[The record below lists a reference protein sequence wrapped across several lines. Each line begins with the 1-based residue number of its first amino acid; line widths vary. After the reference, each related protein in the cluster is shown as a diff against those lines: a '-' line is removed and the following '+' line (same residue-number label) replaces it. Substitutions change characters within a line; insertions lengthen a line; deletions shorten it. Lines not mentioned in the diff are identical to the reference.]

1 MAPSVTPS
9 PATMNIKTRLIVLL
23 PLLLSAC
30 ASQAPR
36 PAVTAPHPA
45 TPTTLLPRAG
55 QATLPVKPAANDLL
69 NATVWAQRSAEHHY
83 VYTEI
88 YRVARQKLL
97 TALQHPNW
105 DALPKDERSGSLQG
119 LKPAV
124 ILDVDET
131 VLDNSPYQARLIRDG
146 SEFNPTS
153 WASWC
158 REMRAKPLPGALQYT
173 RFAAS
178 HGVTVFYLTN
188 RSSNLGPA
196 TLQNLRHDGFP
207 VAGPKVFLGRGTYV
221 QGCKKNPADKRCR
234 RILIGRNYRVLQMF
248 GDQLSDFVS
257 TTGTTEATRM
267 QQLQAYATWFGN
279 RWFLLP
285 NPMYGG
291 WLSVLFQHDQ
301 AMSPGQRRKVIEA
314 ALQRA
319 RNGSTTGRGQVP
331 QH

>member
-1 MAPSVTPS
+1 
-9 PATMNIKTRLIVLL
+9 MNLKTGLILLL
-23 PLLLSAC
+23 PLLLGAC
-30 ASQAPR
+30 AAQAPR
-36 PAVTAPHPA
+36 AVVA
-45 TPTTLLPRAG
+45 TPQPVAPSTLLPS
-55 QATLPVKPAANDLL
+55 TSPTHPPANDLL

-83 VYTEI
+83 VYAEI
-88 YRVARQKLL
+88 YRIARQKLL
-97 TALQHPNW
+97 TALHHPGW
-105 DALPKDERSGSLQG
+105 DALPQDERSGSLRG

-146 SEFNPTS
+146 SEYNSLS
-153 WASWC
+153 WAAWC

-173 RFAAS
+173 RFAAH

-196 TLQNLRHDGFP
+196 TLENLRRDGFP
-207 VAGPKVFLGRGTYV
+207 VAGPEVFLGKGTYV
-221 QGCKKNPADKRCR
+221 QGCKKNPTDKRCR

-248 GDQLSDFVS
+248 GDQISDFVS
-257 TTGTTEATRM
+257 PVGTTEAARM
-267 QQLQAYATWFGN
+267 KPLQADASWFGN

-291 WLSVLFQHDQ
+291 WLSVLFHHDW
-301 AMSPGQRRKVIEA
+301 AMSPGQRRKAIEA

-319 RNGSTTGRGQVP
+319 RNGFTAGRDQVP